1 MTPNASPEAPEPE
14 PEPDST
20 PRATIV
26 EDFSGPTLDPGTWID
41 HYLPQWTTPERSVAR
56 YDRHGDGLRLRIDA
70 DQPAWREAD
79 GSMRVSNLQTGTF
92 SGPVG
97 STRGTH
103 RHRLDGLRVVTPQ
116 PMRRLWTATSGDVSV
131 RVSASADPAV
141 MVGIWLVGLEE
152 SDPADSGELCI
163 AELFGAAVGAGSSVV
178 RMGVKAHHDP
188 RLVDEIRDIPLAIDA
203 TEPHSYGV
211 TWSPAVTE
219 FSVDGRVVMTS
230 EQRLNYELQLMIDLF
245 EFPTGTERPIENY
258 PKTALVHSVRA
269 TSR

>member
-1 MTPNASPEAPEPE
+1 M
-14 PEPDST
+14 
-20 PRATIV
+20 
-26 EDFSGPTLDPGTWID
+26 EDFSGPELHSGTWID
-41 HYLPQWTTPERSVAR
+41 HYLPQWTTPERSAAR

-79 GSMRVSNLQTGTF
+79 GPMRVSNLQTGSF

-116 PMRRLWTATSGDVSV
+116 PTRRLWTATSGEVSV
-131 RVSASADPAV
+131 RVSASADPTL
-141 MVGIWLVGLEE
+141 MVAIWLVGFEA

-163 AELFGAAVGAGSSVV
+163 AELFGTAVGPSSSVV
-178 RMGVKAHHDP
+178 RVGVKAHHDP
-188 RLVDEIRDIPLAIDA
+188 RLVDEVRDIPLAIDV

-211 TWSPAVTE
+211 TWSPTVTE
-219 FSVDGRVVMTS
+219 FSVDGQIVMTS

-245 EFPTGTERPIENY
+245 EFPAEGERVPENY
-258 PKTALVHSVRA
+258 PRTALIHSVAA
-269 TSR
+269 TAHRE